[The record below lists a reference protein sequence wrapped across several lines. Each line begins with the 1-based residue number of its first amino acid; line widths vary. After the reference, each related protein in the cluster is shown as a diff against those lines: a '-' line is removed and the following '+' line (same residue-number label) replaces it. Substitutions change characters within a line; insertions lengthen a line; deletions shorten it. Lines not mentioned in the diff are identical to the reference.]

1 MAMGLSRK
9 VGRGLS
15 YPLRRWPRL
24 SKLALGGAALV
35 VLLVGA
41 ANVYVWVGGDESTSE
56 VAEAPRA
63 EVAIVPG
70 ALVEPDGDMS
80 AMLAD
85 RVEQAS
91 RLWHAGKVE
100 KIFVSGDHGS
110 WIYDEPDTMRKAL
123 VRDGV
128 APEDVFEDHAGFD
141 TWATMVRARSIFGVD
156 DAVVVTQGFHMP
168 RALFLADEAGIDATG
183 LTADLHEW
191 GFQGRKSSVREV
203 LSRVKAV
210 VDVTLDTP
218 AMAGPKIPISSS
230 DGRESW
236 GPAPPRGTPPAGSP
250 AT

>member
-1 MAMGLSRK
+1 MT
-9 VGRGLS
+9 

-24 SKLALGGAALV
+24 SKAALGGAALA
-35 VLLVGA
+35 VLLVAA
-41 ANVYVWVGGDESTSE
+41 ANVYVLSTGGEYTDE
-56 VAEAPRA
+56 VAEVPGA

-100 KIFVSGDHGS
+100 KILVSGDHGS

-123 VRDGV
+123 VADGV
-128 APEDVFEDHAGFD
+128 DPEDVFEDHAGFE
-141 TWATMVRARSIFGVD
+141 TWATMVRARSIFGVR

-183 LTADLHEW
+183 LTADLHHW
-191 GFQGRKSSVREV
+191 GYQGRKSSAREV
-203 LSRVKAV
+203 LSRVKAI

-218 AMAGPKIPISSS
+218 AMAGPKIPIATS

-236 GPAPPRGTPPAGSP
+236 GPPPPKGTPPAGSP
-250 AT
+250 ST